1 MLISN
6 ILSYPKKILIKILE
20 TWACSLME
28 ILFVYDVYKKNR
40 CMNEIILDDAC
51 DRERKIKRE
60 NSN

>member
-1 MLISN
+1 
-6 ILSYPKKILIKILE
+6 
-20 TWACSLME
+20 ME